1 MRDFLSITRKLGGMT
16 LACFIVPA
24 TCGFPAYG
32 QQSRQNNTASIAVG
46 QKQENQNAKI
56 RMNDESLAHP
66 FLKDMGVAGAA
77 VLFHPRPAGLA
88 TPTES
93 HTEGNFTSHCG
104 TGLTKF
110 IDPHAINGRF
120 PSKRP
125 AGAIFQFKDVTNKNG
140 MSGFSPLFESRT
152 STPLGDLNRI
162 NTLAGL
168 STVLPNSRALFN
180 QATITTRANTGWTGG
195 KGWRSGPSRACPSD

>member
-56 RMNDESLAHP
+56 RMNDENLVHP
-66 FLKDMGVAGAA
+66 FFKDMGVPGAA
-77 VLFHPRPAGLA
+77 GVFHPRLAGLA
-88 TPTES
+88 TRTES
-93 HTEGNFTSHCG
+93 HTDGNFTSHCA

-110 IDPHAINGRF
+110 IDSSAINGRF
-120 PSKRP
+120 PGKRP
-125 AGAIFQFKDVTNKNG
+125 AGDIFQFKDVTNRNG
-140 MSGFSPLFESRT
+140 MSGFSPLFESKT

-180 QATITTRANTGWTGG
+180 QATITAHENTGWTAGE
-195 KGWRSGPSRACPSD
+195 GWGSRPSRACPSD